1 VGFIGFVCVTAIC
14 GVARADDAKTDGGD
28 APKKKHKKIE
38 LTGRIFTRAALHDEN
53 DAGFAGQL
61 SLQSARGGIDY
72 RTDYLRAQLELEVAT
87 KTVVK
92 DAYAQLRVLDDPKL
106 DVRAGQ
112 FKMPFSAIQ
121 LESIWTLPM
130 ADRGVIDNIL
140 TKRMQVAGRAIGA
153 MVSADLGMTELK
165 LGAFQGRDDAGEP
178 LDVGSDAAFG
188 QDIVLRGT
196 AKPIH
201 GIEIG
206 ASGSVRSGA
215 LLNAPIVVEH
225 GYASEVDAVVDQPAG
240 PGEIRAWVEG
250 MIGTSWL
257 TGVMIPNHHRT
268 RFLETRAIGA
278 YRIGG
283 GGKHDAFVEVYALGA
298 VLDPDRIL
306 SDDLVAELA
315 GGISY
320 GMGDIWRVQLEAERW
335 MFGGNA
341 PLGIAELAVMSTDST
356 TLLVQLGA
364 HL

>member
-1 VGFIGFVCVTAIC
+1 LLFVTTTLQTVHA
-14 GVARADDAKTDGGD
+14 GD
-28 APKKKHKKIE
+28 AVEDDQPKDKKHDKVE

-53 DAGFAGQL
+53 SAGFAGQL

-72 RTDYLRAQLELEVAT
+72 RTKYLRAQLEVELAN
-87 KTVVK
+87 KAAIK
-92 DAYAQLRVLDDPKL
+92 DAYAQLRLADEPKL
-106 DVRAGQ
+106 DIRAGN

-130 ADRGVIDNIL
+130 ADRGLVDNVL

-153 MVSADLGMTELK
+153 MVSADLGITELR
-165 LGAFQGRDDAGEP
+165 LGVFQGRDDADEP
-178 LDVGSDAAFG
+178 LEVTAADGLG
-188 QDIVLRGT
+188 QDIVLRGSV
-196 AKPIH
+196 KPTH
-201 GIEIG
+201 GIELG

-215 LLNAPIVVEH
+215 LLNAPPVIEH
-225 GYASEVDAVVDQPAG
+225 AYAGELDVAIDQPAG
-240 PGEIRAWVEG
+240 PGQVRAWVEG

-257 TGVMIPNHHRT
+257 TGVTIPNHHRT

-283 GGKHDAFVEVYALGA
+283 GGKHDAYGELYVLGA

-306 SDDLVAELA
+306 TDDLVAELT

-320 GMGDIWRVQLEAERW
+320 GMGNVWRVQFEAERW
-335 MFGGNA
+335 MFGDNA